1 MICKR
6 FTELYKNE
14 SFNWLFLT
22 RKIKRDIIFV
32 QYCISF
38 YTTSQFKKIIM
49 LNIIQGNE
57 YTNNA
62 FVNADIT

>member
-38 YTTSQFKKIIM
+38 YTARQLNM

-57 YTNNA
+57 YTNNT
-62 FVNADIT
+62 FVHADIT